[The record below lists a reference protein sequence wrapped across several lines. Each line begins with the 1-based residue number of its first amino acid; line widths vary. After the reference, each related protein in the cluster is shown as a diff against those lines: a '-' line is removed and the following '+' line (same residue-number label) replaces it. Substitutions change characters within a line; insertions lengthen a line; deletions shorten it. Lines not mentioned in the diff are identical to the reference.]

1 MLKKLTLALIA
12 TTASVCAI
20 DIENLQCDTT
30 SSQQQVEWR
39 TGHTE
44 TGRRGLKKI
53 TKVEVWQGPKVT
65 HTLTLSWNEQGSAEP
80 KSTQLTLTYITGMS
94 QFWTPDN
101 NLPQV
106 NEQTVISS
114 TIIDVAA
121 KAAEWKLQAENLGA
135 DLGYSDSAKNQLKTF
150 AHIAIDT
157 LATQIQPTV
166 MQYKSS
172 SRSEKIWGEAKR
184 IGDQSSDAWKRIVE
198 EAEELGK
205 DLGPK
210 IIDAAELIGERAEE
224 LGKEI
229 GVKAEA
235 GYKAARDAKVE

>member
-1 MLKKLTLALIA
+1 MFKKLTLALIA
-12 TTASVCAI
+12 TTASVCAT
-20 DIENLQCDTT
+20 DIENLQYDTT

-65 HTLTLSWNEQGSAEP
+65 HTLTLSWNEQGSAES
-80 KSTQLTLTYITGMS
+80 KSAQLTLTYITGMS

-101 NLPQV
+101 SLPQL

-114 TIIDVAA
+114 TIVDVVA

-135 DLGYSDSAKNQLKTF
+135 DLGYSDSAKNQLKTL

-157 LATQIQPTV
+157 LATQIQPTA
-166 MQYKSS
+166 MQYKNS
-172 SRSEKIWGEAKR
+172 SRSEKVWGEAKR
-184 IGDQSSDAWKRIVE
+184 IGDQSSDAWKKIVKQ
-198 EAEELGK
+198 AEELGK
-205 DLGPK
+205 DLKPK
-210 IIDAAELIGERAEE
+210 IVDAADVIGERAKD

-229 GVKAEA
+229 G
-235 GYKAARDAKVE
+235 DKVE